1 MWWNNLEHSVA
12 SSALNW
18 ALYALRCRWGNHVD
32 VLRCTR
38 HFLWDKSKYANHT
51 RAIYRSREKKRF
63 HNIWLSG
70 DRPRDTLPWS
80 WERACTGWA
89 KHLEEMYCLQG
100 CSRQVQ
106 LDGEKLQ
113 QPGGG
118 QRNLAGRRK
127 RTAHWLLH
135 TCGYWVLQRGQFIN
149 MKIFP
154 ADYYLPQAA
163 IFSLNDISINF
174 S

>member
-1 MWWNNLEHSVA
+1 MIMGKGMHWM
-12 SSALNW
+12 
-18 ALYALRCRWGNHVD
+18 
-32 VLRCTR
+32 
-38 HFLWDKSKYANHT
+38 SK
-51 RAIYRSREKKRF
+51 
-63 HNIWLSG
+63 
-70 DRPRDTLPWS
+70 TL
-80 WERACTGWA
+80 G
-89 KHLEEMYCLQG
+89 
-100 CSRQVQ
+100 
-106 LDGEKLQ
+106 
-113 QPGGG
+113 
-118 QRNLAGRRK
+118 RNLLLARLKQAGPAGRGEAAAARRRAEEFDREERGRRK